1 MNSVFIVLKGIDL
14 YSSKFRIVK
23 VFSEENMAKLFVRHK
38 QFGDDNYFY
47 WYIERVVL

>member
-23 VFSEENMAKLFVRHK
+23 VFENEEIAKLFVRHK
-38 QFGDDNYFY
+38 QLGDDNYSY
-47 WYIERVVL
+47 WYIERNII